1 MAQPRLKHFGW
12 GREGEGLTP
21 AEEAFVL
28 GRIEQLFGPLAE
40 GKVKPPRL
48 EDIKLAPPRL
58 DPPPSLPFCST
69 ALYDRAA
76 HTYGKSFPDYVR
88 GLIGDYGNAPDVVA
102 YPRTEEEVA
111 AVLDW
116 AGDAP
121 ASVTPFGGGSSVVGG
136 VESHRDATRYNGAVT
151 IDLRELGRV
160 REVDKTSRAARIEAG
175 AFGPAL
181 ESQLKPHG
189 LTLRHFPQSFECSK
203 LGGWIATRSGGHFAT
218 LYTHIDDLVE
228 SLRVITPQGVI
239 ETRRLPGSG
248 AAALRAAK
256 KTLDPHGMLNPG
268 VLIDP

>member
-1 MAQPRLKHFGW
+1 MTQPRLKHFGW

-88 GLIGDYGNAPDVVA
+88 GLVGDYSNAPDVVA
-102 YPRTEEEVA
+102 YPRNEEEVA

-116 AGDAP
+116 AGDAQ

-136 VESHRDATRYNGAVT
+136 VEPTAMRRGTR
-151 IDLRELGRV
+151 GR
-160 REVDKTSRAARIEAG
+160 
-175 AFGPAL
+175 
-181 ESQLKPHG
+181 
-189 LTLRHFPQSFECSK
+189 
-203 LGGWIATRSGGHFAT
+203 
-218 LYTHIDDLVE
+218 
-228 SLRVITPQGVI
+228 
-239 ETRRLPGSG
+239 
-248 AAALRAAK
+248 
-256 KTLDPHGMLNPG
+256 
-268 VLIDP
+268 